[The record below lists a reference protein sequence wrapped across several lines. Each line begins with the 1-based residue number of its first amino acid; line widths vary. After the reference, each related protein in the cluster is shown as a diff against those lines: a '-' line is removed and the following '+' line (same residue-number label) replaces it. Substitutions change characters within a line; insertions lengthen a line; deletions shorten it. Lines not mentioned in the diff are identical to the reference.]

1 MEEKAILELS
11 KDEATEIAV
20 ALAFSVQ
27 STLEDLGKDDEVTK
41 SIERSGRVVNE
52 VLKLFPEIM
61 DNPIFP
67 HDFWEKFKQYR
78 GHPSELRRLGKKE
91 MQNVLSGKEKIN
103 EVPLEIKEKSAET
116 LAEEIVDFMK
126 KEYPEGLDEHD
137 IPAELLELFWYS
149 KGMPSKY
156 NIEDPATRLKIV
168 RAETLADRRVPG
180 VEGILPSRYKRA
192 YKSNDIRDLVAE
204 GIKEV
209 PSEIKEKSAE
219 TLAGEIIELARK
231 EYPESLNERYIPN
244 EVFELFWNNKGVSKG
259 ELSMYEI
266 QDPAIRLKM
275 KRAET
280 LAEELK
286 VPEEEKRK
294 IITTE
299 EINEK
304 EAFLEIKEKSAE
316 TLAEEIIE
324 LTRKEYPESLNEQY
338 IPNEILKLF
347 WNSKGI
353 LPNYDIQDPA
363 IRIKMERAEALATK
377 GTKHK
382 EEFNIFVTGATNV
395 EIKDALQFLE
405 EFRKKFVGEIVEE
418 LLEFAEKKSIF
429 FSSPDGIITDYFKEK
444 NIDYS
449 ELQNYLYRH
458 DYGAPTENIKREYDI
473 IRKIQEIRRS
483 NDFHSKLSKKQ
494 LQIARPKIIEW
505 AKRKGIVKI
514 TRADVD
520 LFLVEEELM
529 PPRGRK
535 TEIRNILYRSVTLT
549 GI

>member
-27 STLEDLGKDDEVTK
+27 STLEDLDKDDEVTK
-41 SIERSGRVVNE
+41 SIERSDRVVNE

-61 DNPIFP
+61 DNPTFP
-67 HDFWEKFKQYR
+67 QDFWEKFKQYR
-78 GHPSELRRLGKKE
+78 GHPSELRRLRKKE

-116 LAEEIVDFMK
+116 LAEEIVYFMK

-137 IPAELLELFWYS
+137 IPAELLELFWYN

-219 TLAGEIIELARK
+219 TLAGEILELARK
-231 EYPESLNERYIPN
+231 EYPESLNKRSIPN
-244 EVFELFWNNKGVSKG
+244 EVFELFWNSKG

-275 KRAET
+275 RRAET
-280 LAEELK
+280 LAEKLK

-324 LTRKEYPESLNEQY
+324 LARKEYPESLNEQY

-382 EEFNIFVTGATNV
+382 KEFNIFVTGATNV

-405 EFRKKFVGEIVEE
+405 EFRKKFVGEIIEK
-418 LLEFAEKKSIF
+418 LLEFAEEKSITF
-429 FSSPDGIITDYFKEK
+429 FSPDRIITDYFKER
-444 NIDYS
+444 NIDYY

-458 DYGAPTENIKREYDI
+458 DYGAPTENIKQEYDI
-473 IRKIQEIRRS
+473 IRKIQEIQRS

-494 LQIARPKIIEW
+494 LQITRPKIIEW

-520 LFLVEEELM
+520 LFLVEEELV

-535 TEIRNILYRSVTLT
+535 TEIRNILYRSVKLT